1 VNKRQKALLTESI
14 IIIVI
19 TAAAVVAMINL
30 KQWVSRTEA
39 IQVMEQLGQ
48 VVLQYRKENGSLPS
62 GDDVKGIQE
71 KLQEEVRL
79 DRLQYRAQWIDVDSV
94 PDEILAYTEK
104 RFRASLLND
113 GYVVLRLD
121 GRVEWMSKEEFQK
134 LLAQQ
139 RRLSPQDLRILQ
151 DLKTSQ

>member
-30 KQWVSRTEA
+30 KQWVSRSEA

-79 DRLQYRAQWIDVDSV
+79 DRLQYRAQWIDVDSA

-104 RFRASLLND
+104 RFRASLLDD
-113 GYVVLRLD
+113 GYVVLHLD

-139 RRLSPQDLRILQ
+139 RRLSPQDLQILQ
-151 DLKTSQ
+151 DL

>member
-1 VNKRQKALLTESI
+1 MNKRQKALLTESI

-19 TAAAVVAMINL
+19 TAAAAVAMINL

-62 GDDVKGIQE
+62 GDDVKDIQE
-71 KLQEEVRL
+71 KLQGEVRL
-79 DRLQYRAQWIDVDSV
+79 DKLQYRAQWIDVDSA
-94 PDEILAYTEK
+94 PDEILAYTEEK
-104 RFRASLLND
+104 FRASFLSD

-121 GRVEWMSKEEFQK
+121 GRVEWMGKEKFQK
-134 LLAQQ
+134 LLGRQ
-139 RRLSPQDLRILQ
+139 RRLSPQDLQTLQ
-151 DLKTSQ
+151 DL

>member
-1 VNKRQKALLTESI
+1 MNKRQKALLTESV

-48 VVLQYRKENGSLPS
+48 VVLQYRKEHGSLPS
-62 GDDVKGIQE
+62 GDDVKGIQD

-79 DRLQYRAQWIDVDSV
+79 DKLQYRAQWIDVDSV
-94 PDEILAYTEK
+94 PEEILAYTEK
-104 RFRASLLND
+104 RFRASFLSD

-121 GRVEWMSKEEFQK
+121 GRVDWMNKEEFQK
-134 LLAQQ
+134 LLGQQ
-139 RRLSPQDLRILQ
+139 QRLSPQDLQILRG
-151 DLKTSQ
+151 L

>member
-62 GDDVKGIQE
+62 GDDVKNIQE
-71 KLQEEVRL
+71 KLQEEVHL
-79 DRLQYRAQWIDVDSV
+79 DKLQYRAQWIDVA
-94 PDEILAYTEK
+94 PAEILAYTEK
-104 RFRASLLND
+104 RFRASFLSD

-121 GRVEWMSKEEFQK
+121 GRVEWMGKEEFQK
-134 LLAQQ
+134 LLGQQ
-139 RRLSPQDLRILQ
+139 RRLSPQDLQILQ
-151 DLKTSQ
+151 DL

>member
-14 IIIVI
+14 IIIVM

-30 KQWVSRTEA
+30 KQWVSRSET

-48 VVLQYRKENGSLPS
+48 VVLQYRKEHGSLPS
-62 GDDVKGIQE
+62 GDDVKSIQE

-79 DRLQYRAQWIDVDSV
+79 NKLQYRAQWIEVDSA

-104 RFRASLLND
+104 RFRVSLLSD
-113 GYVVLRLD
+113 GYVVIRLD
-121 GRVEWMSKEEFQK
+121 GRVEWMGKEKFQK
-134 LLAQQ
+134 LLGQQ
-139 RRLSPQDLRILQ
+139 RRLSPQDLQILQ
-151 DLKTSQ
+151 DL

>member
-62 GDDVKGIQE
+62 GDDVKNIQE
-71 KLQEEVRL
+71 KLQEEVHL
-79 DRLQYRAQWIDVDSV
+79 DKLQYRAQWIDVDSA

-104 RFRASLLND
+104 RFRASFLSD

-121 GRVEWMSKEEFQK
+121 GRVDWMSKEKFQK
-134 LLAQQ
+134 LLGQQ
-139 RRLSPQDLRILQ
+139 RRLSPQDLQILQ
-151 DLKTSQ
+151 DL

>member
-1 VNKRQKALLTESI
+1 MNKRQKALLTESI

-79 DRLQYRAQWIDVDSV
+79 DRLQYRAQWIDVDSA

-104 RFRASLLND
+104 RFRASLLDD

>member
-1 VNKRQKALLTESI
+1 MNKRQKALLTESI

-104 RFRASLLND
+104 RFRASLLDD

>member
-1 VNKRQKALLTESI
+1 MNKRQKALLTESI